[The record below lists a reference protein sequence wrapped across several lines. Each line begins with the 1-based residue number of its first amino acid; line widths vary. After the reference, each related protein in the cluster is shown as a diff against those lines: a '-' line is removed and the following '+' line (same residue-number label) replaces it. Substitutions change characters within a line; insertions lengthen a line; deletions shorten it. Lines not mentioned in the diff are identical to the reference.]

1 MSKYLERD
9 IQTLGRTEGNLK
21 FLIHS
26 YVDGRLDYKLAK
38 TAVAHE
44 ARFLERLIEVRLGTD
59 YVLLTT
65 LWEIKNSPV
74 KVVEDEDAVH
84 DIIGDCTTLIAVSK
98 IVLEE
103 LKEVRDK

>member
-1 MSKYLERD
+1 MSKYLDRD

-26 YVDGRLDYKLAK
+26 YIDGRLDYKLAK
-38 TAVAHE
+38 LSIAHE

-59 YVLLTT
+59 YALLTT

-74 KVVEDEDAVH
+74 KIVEDEDAVH
-84 DIIGDCTTLIAVSK
+84 DVIGDCTTLIAVSK